1 MLRRLSDLPRRVR
14 LAGAVAVVAVLALGV
29 ALAVVQVR
37 AADAAE
43 RREAAAAALA
53 AEQERAEQERAAEE
67 QAEREAAEEEA
78 ARVAAEAWAA
88 SAATAQAQLAAADA
102 VLSGSAAQVADDG
115 VRLALA
121 VAMDDVRALLAAA
134 PGTGGTGD
142 ATGGTGDVD
151 ALGIPVVADLDGAV
165 AAMDAAA
172 AAVVTAQQEWLAA
185 QAAAEAA
192 RVAEEQAAAAA
203 RPGSGSGSGRTL
215 GGPPSTGAGPDC
227 GGPASYEPPKNDGPT
242 FYTSTPSETGDGSN
256 GRIPAS
262 QLSPLGWCQDSQGN
276 QQWLRP
282 AAAAALTALNEAFR
296 AQFGENIAIDMTYR
310 SYEDQVEMREAY
322 GSIAARPGTSNH
334 GTGLAF
340 DTWEWQAYAFGSAR
354 YDWLVANGPAHGWVA
369 PSWAR
374 QGGSNPEY
382 WHFEYVG

>member
-14 LAGAVAVVAVLALGV
+14 LAGAAAVVAVLALGV
-29 ALAVVQVR
+29 AIAVVQVR

-43 RREAAAAALA
+43 RREAAAATLA
-53 AEQERAEQERAAEE
+53 AEQERAERERAARE
-67 QAEREAAEEEA
+67 QAERGRAEREAAA
-78 ARVAAEAWAA
+78 AWAA
-88 SAATAQAQLAAADA
+88 SVATAEVQLTAADA
-102 VLSGSAAQVADDG
+102 VLAGSAAQVADDA
-115 VRLALA
+115 VRVALVA
-121 VAMDDVRALLAAA
+121 AMDAVRALLATA
-134 PGTGGTGD
+134 PAGTTSDGD
-142 ATGGTGDVD
+142 ADLLDV
-151 ALGIPVVADLDGAV
+151 PVAADLDAAV

-172 AAVVTAQQEWLAA
+172 AAVAQAQQEWL
-185 QAAAEAA
+185 AAEAA
-192 RVAEEQAAAAA
+192 RVAEEEAARRAEEEAAAAA
-203 RPGSGSGSGRTL
+203 PRPGTGAGSGRTL

-282 AAAAALTALNEAFR
+282 GAAAALTSLNEAFR

-340 DTWEWQAYAFGSAR
+340 DTWEWQAYAFGSER
-354 YDWLVANGPAHGWVA
+354 YDWLVANGPAYGWVA